1 MKKNC
6 FLILIVLFLCP
17 LFLCGC
23 GTNTTKVDVDSIEI
37 SKKNLYLAEGQTCV
51 ISAQVFPFNA
61 NNQNYIFES
70 SNEAI
75 VSVDDGFVTAKKAG
89 EATIEVISEEGGYKD
104 SCNVLVTKAK
114 DNLAINNFNNMN
126 MPENK
131 ETKFSKLAKQTGAV
145 VKTEL
150 ENDVESAKKVIECLK
165 NEIKNS
171 INDINSQKQILQ
183 QIATQNL
190 ENDAL
195 GISKTITEIQNSMLD
210 GIKATKENLLSD
222 LENTELNLS
231 TEGYTIEKKDMN
243 GVTYVIISKN
253 DNTNQNG

>member
-1 MKKNC
+1 MKKNR

-131 ETKFSKLAKQTGAV
+131 ETKFSKLAKQTMSNA
-145 VKTEL
+145 KSEIDS
-150 ENDVESAKKVIECLK
+150 NVESAKNVIESLK

-171 INDINSQKQILQ
+171 IDDISSQQQILQ
-183 QIATQNL
+183 QMAKQDL
-190 ENDAL
+190 ENDVF

-210 GIKATKENLLSD
+210 GIKATKESLLSD

-243 GVTYVIISKN
+243 GVTYVVISKN
-253 DNTNQNG
+253 ENINQNG